1 MFRLEWLYNGNKAYL
16 ELSIIIN
23 YKESYNRIVSNQL
36 AFGF

>member
-1 MFRLEWLYNGNKAYL
+1 MFRLEWLYNGNTGYL

-23 YKESYNRIVSNQL
+23 YKESNNRIVSNPL